1 MALQEMDPSGLLAQG
16 MTAAWRL
23 IDGYAGR
30 TTNHLKETCRVMLHN
45 REDSQKG
52 FHADNVQTGS
62 PKGGLPPE
70 DAVVVVTVAEDLQV
84 HETRHSCPLTL
95 RHHTL
100 RHP

>member
-1 MALQEMDPSGLLAQG
+1 MDPSGLLAQG

-52 FHADNVQTGS
+52 FHCDNYVIMYRLVPQ
-62 PKGGLPPE
+62 K
-70 DAVVVVTVAEDLQV
+70 AVCRQRMQSSL
-84 HETRHSCPLTL
+84 
-95 RHHTL
+95 
-100 RHP
+100 